1 MVQARDAQRLGCWQW
16 RRREVDIK
24 VSFGGRGR
32 LAEGLSMGCR
42 RTEKSKIIPRF
53 FFFGFGH
60 FLLFTLL
67 RKIEGEANFSREKL
81 LI

>member
-53 FFFGFGH
+53 FFFWLWS
-60 FLLFTLL
+60 LLAIYFV
-67 RKIEGEANFSREKL
+67 EEN
-81 LI
+81 